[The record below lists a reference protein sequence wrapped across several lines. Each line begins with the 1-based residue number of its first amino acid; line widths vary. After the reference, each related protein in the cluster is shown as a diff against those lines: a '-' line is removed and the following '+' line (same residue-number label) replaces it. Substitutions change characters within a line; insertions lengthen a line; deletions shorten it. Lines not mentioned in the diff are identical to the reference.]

1 MRLNSRAKFENNWL
15 SLKDL
20 IVETYKLMNK
30 EYFN

>member
-20 IVETYKLMNK
+20 IVDTYKLIK
-30 EYFN
+30 K